1 MPSCLSVLCDFFRC
15 RTQHENTQI
24 TFHNIQIP
32 DEMLDATTF
41 MVGFENLAP
50 GEGPSKETRDNGYFW
65 IDYTAKAQV
74 DGEEIVCIGLSLIHI

>member
-1 MPSCLSVLCDFFRC
+1 
-15 RTQHENTQI
+15 
-24 TFHNIQIP
+24 
-32 DEMLDATTF
+32 MLDATTF

-74 DGEEIVCIGLSLIHI
+74 DGEEIVCIGRAGSDKGDCNYKESAKVKDGVREFDSRPVAVNQSS